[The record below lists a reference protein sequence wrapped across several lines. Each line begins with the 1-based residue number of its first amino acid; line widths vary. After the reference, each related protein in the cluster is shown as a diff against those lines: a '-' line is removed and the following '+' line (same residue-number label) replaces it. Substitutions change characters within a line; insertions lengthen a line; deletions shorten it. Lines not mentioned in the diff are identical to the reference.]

1 MYLGESSK
9 AILKE
14 HETDPTYYNE
24 AMSYVDA
31 HLWQG
36 AMEAKLDYVSKKFWD
51 LIETPEWIQNIGVS
65 GSTRGKEG

>member
-31 HLWQG
+31 HL
-36 AMEAKLDYVSKKFWD
+36 
-51 LIETPEWIQNIGVS
+51 
-65 GSTRGKEG
+65 